1 MLIGFIK
8 QNRSLAPVFLPLAL
22 GVLWI
27 KAFFL
32 PLPVQTGPIMPVYG
46 YLNDFL
52 AYSPALSALVG
63 LLLLLAQSLLVN
75 HIIERHEVLGNN
87 SFLPGFVYALLMSS
101 DPGLLYA
108 HPALFS
114 NLFLLLALNTLLQS
128 YRMEKAYACIFD
140 AGLYIALASLFYLP
154 ASLFLLIVWAAL
166 IILRPFIWR
175 EWVISILGFMVPWIL
190 LLFYFYWQG
199 LSLQVPDSLLPF
211 TWIKLFSFNPA
222 SFFQTLGEIA
232 VAVVLFLTSLLS
244 VGRFLSDLSSGTV
257 RTRSNLLVILN
268 FFIISLIAGLFS
280 AESQLSTI
288 SFIAIPA
295 AFYFSGYFL
304 FARKKAWPE
313 VLLLLLIISIFINQ
327 YIL

>member
-1 MLIGFIK
+1 
-8 QNRSLAPVFLPLAL
+8 
-22 GVLWI
+22 
-27 KAFFL
+27 
-32 PLPVQTGPIMPVYG
+32 MPVYG
-46 YLNDFL
+46 YLNSFFI
-52 AYSPALSALVG
+52 YSPAISALIG

-75 HIIERHEVLGNN
+75 YIIEKHEVLGNN

-101 DPGLLYA
+101 DPGLLHA

-140 AGLYIALASLFYLP
+140 AGLYIALASLFYMP
-154 ASLFLLIVWAAL
+154 AALFLLIVWAAL

-175 EWVISILGFMVPWIL
+175 EWVISILGFLVPWIL
-190 LLFYFYWQG
+190 LLFYFYWHG
-199 LSLQVPDSLLPF
+199 LSLQVPDPLLPL
-211 TWIKLFSFNPA
+211 TWIKLLTFNPA
-222 SFFQTLGEIA
+222 SFFQTPGEIA
-232 VAVVLFLTSLLS
+232 IAVVLFLTSILS
-244 VGRFLSDLSSGTV
+244 FGRFLSDLNSGTV

-280 AESQLSTI
+280 AESQLNTI

-295 AFYFSGYFL
+295 AVYFSGYFL
-304 FARKKAWPE
+304 FARKKALPE
-313 VLLLLLIISIFINQ
+313 ALLLLLIISIFINQ